1 MGLKKI
7 NISTWLPIA
16 MVLLAAVSL
25 TITSFFS
32 YHDTREVLLKDAELR
47 LLVSEIIAS
56 GGSIASRVSTPC
68 TPSSASVVV
77 ILAAFKVRAIMSR
90 IVLLSSTAKI
100 ERLIARLLA
109 E

>member
-1 MGLKKI
+1 
-7 NISTWLPIA
+7 
-16 MVLLAAVSL
+16 LAANCDGASGRRFTYDYFVFL
-25 TITSFFS
+25 

-56 GGSIASRVSTPC
+56 GGSIASWVSTPC

-77 ILAAFKVRAIMSR
+77 IPAAFKVSAIMSR
-90 IVLLSSTAKI
+90 MVLLSSTAKI
-100 ERLIARLLA
+100 ERLIVRLLA